1 MFIVNSRLHK
11 KAIVMQNMFIFLFV
25 VLLTACSQSEAEVVV
40 YKSPTCGCCK
50 KWISHLEQNGFKV
63 TAKDMQ
69 DVTPVKIKN
78 GLTPP
83 LASCH
88 TALVDGYV
96 IEGHV
101 PAGDIKRLLKERPAV
116 IGLSVPGMPVGSPG
130 MEQGSRK
137 DRYNVVTFN
146 NKGETS
152 IFSSY

>member
-1 MFIVNSRLHK
+1 
-11 KAIVMQNMFIFLFV
+11 MQNMFIFLFV

-116 IGLSVPGMPVGSPG
+116 KGLSVPGMPVGSPG

>member
-1 MFIVNSRLHK
+1 
-11 KAIVMQNMFIFLFV
+11 MQKILISLCV
-25 VLLTACSQSEAEVVV
+25 VLLSACSQQEAEVVV

-63 TAKDMQ
+63 TAKDVK

-78 GLTPP
+78 GLTPQ

-101 PAGDIKRLLKERPAV
+101 PASDIKRLLKERPV
-116 IGLSVPGMPVGSPG
+116 VKGLSVPGMPVGSPG
-130 MEQGSRK
+130 MEQGNRV
-137 DRYNVVTFN
+137 DRYNVMTFN
-146 NKGETS
+146 DKGETS